1 MLKIVNYYDSI
12 APRYV
17 DEYLK
22 VKYYR
27 LLYQKLGEA
36 VDKYIKGGL
45 WVLDVGAGTG
55 FWSLY
60 MKKRGARVVSL
71 DISKESIR
79 LCKCEDK
86 LVSDAAFLPS
96 AVEKFDA
103 VTALGSVYNHIEDV
117 PTAFRKVSSVLKK
130 GGIFIT
136 DIDNAVCLDMLYE
149 YILFQ
154 GLGKLFQALKKGV
167 VKGSWESID
176 GEIPLNYYSYFY
188 VKNALRQA
196 GLRLVEARP
205 IYLLPPIP
213 TRLLQRKF
221 TKFFEKLDVLKKLAP
236 LATTI
241 IYIATKA

>member
-36 VDKYIKGGL
+36 VDKYIKGGM

-71 DISKESIR
+71 DISNR

-86 LVSDAAFLPS
+86 LV
-96 AVEKFDA
+96 
-103 VTALGSVYNHIEDV
+103 
-117 PTAFRKVSSVLKK
+117 
-130 GGIFIT
+130 
-136 DIDNAVCLDMLYE
+136 
-149 YILFQ
+149 
-154 GLGKLFQALKKGV
+154 
-167 VKGSWESID
+167 
-176 GEIPLNYYSYFY
+176 
-188 VKNALRQA
+188 
-196 GLRLVEARP
+196 
-205 IYLLPPIP
+205 
-213 TRLLQRKF
+213 
-221 TKFFEKLDVLKKLAP
+221 
-236 LATTI
+236 
-241 IYIATKA
+241 